1 MAEKKFGATSE
12 FKLKREKKK
21 KTLRGFQKFLI
32 IFASVICV
40 LLLAA
45 LLVFSYYKYIRV
57 PKPTP
62 VDNSGSGLDV
72 YDDSQQNLS
81 NNKQN
86 KYSFMMIGCDK
97 RNWLSD
103 VIMIATYDV
112 KEKQV
117 AIMQIPRDTY
127 VTASNKL
134 ILKETSDGRS
144 VISREN
150 FNSENGTEMKIN
162 TALFFGGNF
171 AETEL
176 KNLVSLSRNA
186 SDDEIKKA
194 CENSFLDIDPDTL
207 NKYISAKGND
217 KSNLEYSIKM
227 NFAIKYLAS
236 LLYSSF
242 GVPIDFYAQVNVDGF
257 DNIVDAIGGVDIY
270 VQADMNYDDP
280 VQNLH
285 IHIKKGYQ
293 HMDGK
298 TAEGFVR
305 FRYGYATAD
314 IARTDAQKI
323 FMTAFIKKVLSL
335 EGIMNLSDLV
345 KEISANLNTNVSF
358 EDALYFA
365 TNALDV
371 DMSGIT
377 MFTCPGFALYKNEVS
392 YYGVNKSEMIDMV
405 NTYLNKYEE
414 PLSESA
420 FSIFKFAS
428 GSDYDSTPRTAS
440 DIDEDQPYLGFV
452 TYRPPAEDEEPDL
465 ENPDGE
471 VNSGDGGENGS
482 EGGGDGSESGAE
494 SGEGGEGEL
503 SDGDTDKGSDNGSE
517 GGENGGSS
525 NENPEDTEVSA
536 NTSPAE
542 NADNPPSGGS
552 SDGDPI
558 IFKNE

>member
-45 LLVFSYYKYIRV
+45 LLVFSYYKYIHV

-257 DNIVDAIGGVDIY
+257 DNIVDAVGGVDIY

-452 TYRPPAEDEEPDL
+452 KYVPPE
-465 ENPDGE
+465 
-471 VNSGDGGENGS
+471 
-482 EGGGDGSESGAE
+482 
-494 SGEGGEGEL
+494 EGGEPDTENGE
-503 SDGDTDKGSDNGSE
+503 DGENTEDGSDNGSENVENGSGDANENGDDGSENGDSAEGPGNGAE

-542 NADNPPSGGS
+542 NADNPPSGGA

>member
-62 VDNSGSGLDV
+62 MDNSGSGLDV
-72 YDDSQQNLS
+72 YDDSQQNTQS
-81 NNKQN
+81 KQH

-150 FNSENGTEMKIN
+150 FNTSNGSEMKIN
-162 TALFFGGNF
+162 TALFFGGSF

-176 KNLVSLSRNA
+176 NNLVSLAKNA
-186 SDDEIKKA
+186 SDDEIKKS
-194 CENSFLDIDPDTL
+194 CENSFLDIDADTL
-207 NKYISAKGND
+207 SKYMNAKGNE
-217 KSNLEYSIKM
+217 KSNLEYSIRM
-227 NFAIKYLAS
+227 NFAVKYLAS

-257 DNIVDAIGGVDIY
+257 DNIVDAVGGVDIY
-270 VQADMNYDDP
+270 VQEDMNYDDP

-345 KEISANLNTNVSF
+345 KEISANLNTNISF

-371 DMSGIT
+371 DMADIT

-392 YYGVNKSEMIDMV
+392 YYGVNKSEMMEMV

-440 DIDEDQPYLGFV
+440 DIDDKQPYLGFV
-452 TYRPPAEDEEPDL
+452 KYVPPSEDGETDD

-471 VNSGDGGENGS
+471 DVPEDGDGAENGENGEDGTENSDGGDGGS
-482 EGGGDGSESGAE
+482 
-494 SGEGGEGEL
+494 
-503 SDGDTDKGSDNGSE
+503 SDGNADDNSDSGSE
-517 GGENGGSS
+517 GGENTGSS
-525 NENPEDTEVSA
+525 NENPPDVEVST
-536 NTSPAE
+536 NPSPAE
-542 NADNPPSGGS
+542 NADNPTENGS